1 MTENEL
7 KKEKKKKSLLSNWEF
22 AVVKYVFIALF
33 IALIIHFADFMINDS
48 ADFINNDY
56 NSREELFAER
66 VTRGKIQSADGMVLA
81 TTVTNEEGE
90 EERYY
95 PYNNLFAHVVGYS
108 TNGKYGIEKLEN
120 YNLLKSHVSIDEK
133 VETELGSEKY
143 VGDNVITTLNYELQQ
158 TAYDALSFYEGAIV
172 VMEPSTGKILAM
184 VSKPDFNPND
194 VEADWEYLISEEN
207 TSTVLL
213 NRAMQGLYP
222 PGSTFKIV
230 TTLAYL
236 RENGDPGAYT
246 FQCNGKFTTEDAVI
260 HCYQNKKH
268 GTVNLEESFA
278 ESCNS
283 SFANIGLSLDVNSYQ
298 KVCDGLLFNQELPT
312 KLSYSKSRFS
322 LTEES
327 TDSDILQSAIG
338 QGTTLVTPFH
348 MALLTSAVANDGIL
362 MTPYFIDHIE
372 SHTGEIVK
380 QYQPATYQRLMT
392 KEEATLL
399 QKYMRA
405 VVEYGT
411 GTKLK
416 SKSYEAYGKTGSAEF
431 SSLAEHCHS
440 WFVGYA
446 HQDEKQDIAVA
457 ILVEEAGS
465 GSSVA
470 VPMAKKIFDTYFAE

>member
-1 MTENEL
+1 MIENEL

-95 PYNNLFAHVVGYS
+95 PYKNLFAHVVGYS

-213 NRAMQGLYP
+213 NRATQGLYP

-236 RENGDPGAYT
+236 RENGETSDYT
-246 FQCNGKFTTEDAVI
+246 FQCNGKFATEDAVI

-283 SFANIGLSLDVNSYQ
+283 SFANIGLSLDVNSFQ
-298 KVCDGLLFNQELPT
+298 KVCDSLLFNQELPT

-405 VVEYGT
+405 VVDHGT